1 MMSGKRGAGTLAC
14 SLVFDPPDL
23 FHGDAAPGA
32 VATAAKTSAATT
44 RGIEK
49 EPSGCHSPVVEVA
62 RRERADMLDRM
73 GRSGPDPGSRDMG
86 ILKVLAR
93 GLRNGLAAQRILRSE
108 SPPRSSAGIWQRER
122 PCPNAFQPTG
132 SSQDYKGTRSG
143 RNRCQPYPAI
153 KLSGLDRVR
162 LRKKAPGP
170 ATSGRHP
177 LPDTGVDR
185 VPHYASFRSYP
196 ISSIAPLLF
205 DGRIHDSEKPRYVG
219 RNRAAAVQREDR

>member
-1 MMSGKRGAGTLAC
+1 MMSGKRGAGSLAPLSFAICPTSSTGTRTLR
-14 SLVFDPPDL
+14 P
-23 FHGDAAPGA
+23 A

-44 RGIEK
+44 RRIEK
-49 EPSGCHSPVVEVA
+49 EPSGCHSPVAELA
-62 RRERADMLDRM
+62 RWQRLGLLDAMDRSRSDLGGHDMKL
-73 GRSGPDPGSRDMG
+73 
-86 ILKVLAR
+86 LKVLAR
-93 GLRNGLAAQRILRSE
+93 GLRNGLAAQRLLRWE

-122 PCPNAFQPTG
+122 PCPNAFRPTG

-196 ISSIAPLLF
+196 ISSIAPSLF
-205 DGRIHDSEKPRYVG
+205 NGRFHDSEKPRYVG
-219 RNRAAAVQREDR
+219 RNRARRST